1 LKKLLK
7 TTTSSSFGFR
17 VVSSPAKQT
26 SSSSFYPKYPS
37 FFIRNKS
44 LALIVDL
51 PNSIWLGL
59 VEHRILSSSSL
70 SFSLSSLAT
79 VCSASASVIPL
90 AIVSSY
96 TTSLERLIISEMG
109 AVSVVSVSSPL
120 RVTLAVDL
128 TLAILLFRL

>member
-1 LKKLLK
+1 
-7 TTTSSSFGFR
+7 
-17 VVSSPAKQT
+17 
-26 SSSSFYPKYPS
+26 
-37 FFIRNKS
+37 
-44 LALIVDL
+44 VDL